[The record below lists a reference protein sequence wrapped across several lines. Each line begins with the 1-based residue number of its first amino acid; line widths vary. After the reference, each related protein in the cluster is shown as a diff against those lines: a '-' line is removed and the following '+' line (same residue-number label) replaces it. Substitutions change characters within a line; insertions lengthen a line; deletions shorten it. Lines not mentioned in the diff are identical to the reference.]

1 MAKLE
6 QVVKGIKSDQ
16 VKHGKQ
22 QSPKLPI
29 TPELLL
35 RIKGVWEREPPGRD
49 KAMLWVAAS
58 LWFFGFLRSGE
69 VCIPAEKAF
78 DEGAHLLMKDV
89 QVDNLANPQTIQV
102 KIKHPKL
109 TPSARGCWCMW
120 EEPTSHCA

>member
-1 MAKLE
+1 MGDPGIGSMAKLE

-58 LWFFGFLRSGE
+58 LWFFGFFTLRRS
-69 VCIPAEKAF
+69 
-78 DEGAHLLMKDV
+78 M
-89 QVDNLANPQTIQV
+89 
-102 KIKHPKL
+102 HPSRKGL
-109 TPSARGCWCMW
+109 
-120 EEPTSHCA
+120 